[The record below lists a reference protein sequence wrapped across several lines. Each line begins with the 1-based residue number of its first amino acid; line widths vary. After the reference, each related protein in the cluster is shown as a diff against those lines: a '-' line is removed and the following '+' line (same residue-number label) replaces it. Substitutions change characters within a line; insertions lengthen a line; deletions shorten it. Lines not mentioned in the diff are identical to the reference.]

1 MCPIRSVHWRI
12 GMESYWGWLKGACY
26 LSREDHDQK
35 IRGRTQGT
43 DIGKYSFVHRTIK
56 LWNQPPA
63 EVLATFPCKPHSFR
77 KRVRSVF
84 VSKGNLTV

>member
-1 MCPIRSVHWRI
+1 M
-12 GMESYWGWLKGACY
+12 GMESYLGRLNGACY
-26 LSREDHDQK
+26 LSSGDHDRK
-35 IRGRTQGT
+35 IRGRTQRK

-63 EVLATFPCKPHSFR
+63 EVLRTFPCKPHSFR

-84 VSKGNLTV
+84 VSKGNLSG

>member
-1 MCPIRSVHWRI
+1 
-12 GMESYWGWLKGACY
+12 MESYLERLNGACY
-26 LSREDHDQK
+26 LSRGDHDWK
-35 IRGRTQGT
+35 IWGRTQRK

-63 EVLATFPCKPHSFR
+63 EVLQTFPCKPHSFR

-84 VSKGNLTV
+84 VSKGNLSG